1 MTAIPVCSGH
11 ASFPITRSV
20 TSAAGFPGHTGCT
33 PPVSHRPSH
42 ATPATA
48 HTATAMTRTTTSSP

>member
-1 MTAIPVCSGH
+1 MAAMPVCSGH

-20 TSAAGFPGHTGCT
+20 TSAAGFPGHTSWT

-48 HTATAMTRTTTSSP
+48 HTATATVRTMTSSP